1 MSTPLDLA
9 TSITGSATGME
20 GTSVNTMTN
29 YTYTFVPVRLDPSDT
44 GPGGAPAA
52 GATSPKRTR

>member
-1 MSTPLDLA
+1 MVSARNLIRRKTQMSTPLDLA

-29 YTYTFVPVRLDPSDT
+29 YTYTFVGVNQRIDDANQC
-44 GPGGAPAA
+44 G
-52 GATSPKRTR
+52 